1 MSEQCT
7 ERRLGLPQAEIELQ
21 DPAAARPSPVD
32 DGDDVLLKPSS
43 SGARDRRGAPLF
55 DDDDDDASHRPGATN
70 DPPESRGALA
80 RLAAALA
87 AEPLLAKTLAGVVVG
102 IVLGAIVRATDPTPR
117 AIELVG
123 FPGELFM
130 RLLRALVLPLIV
142 VSMVCGV
149 CSLAKGSEGSARRV
163 ATRLLAAYAIT
174 SLVACALGLLVVSV
188 ARPGDGVSF
197 DANGCAGAGA
207 TNGTVAGAAT
217 SDDDH
222 AADAHRGALDAI
234 LGTARAAVTPN
245 VVAAAADGN
254 ILGVIVASLAF
265 GASLA
270 AVGEDV
276 ARPIVDVFFSMNV
289 VVQTMIA
296 WALTLMPVGVLS
308 LVAGR
313 VAATCD
319 AGAVLVA
326 LGKYVATVTF
336 ALAAHGGGVLPG
348 LYALATRGMGVTRGG
363 GEKRRWASLD
373 GGEGGGGGVTGD
385 GGGGEVHGAVEV
397 LRRSAPALGC
407 AFAID
412 SSSATLPVTLRC
424 AKTLGIPTDLAEF
437 ALPLGATINMNGTAL
452 YEALTVIFIAQLH
465 GVKLGIGTTIVI
477 ALTSTIAA
485 VGAAAIPSAGLV
497 TMLIVLQA
505 AGLEEFS
512 GDIGILMSVD
522 WFLDRLRTV
531 VNVEGD
537 LFVAS
542 AVAAWE
548 GKEGGGGGDDGGDDD
563 DIFDETTI
571 RNEA

>member
-1 MSEQCT
+1 
-7 ERRLGLPQAEIELQ
+7 
-21 DPAAARPSPVD
+21 
-32 DGDDVLLKPSS
+32 
-43 SGARDRRGAPLF
+43 
-55 DDDDDDASHRPGATN
+55 
-70 DPPESRGALA
+70 
-80 RLAAALA
+80 
-87 AEPLLAKTLAGVVVG
+87 LLAKTLAGVVVG

-363 GEKRRWASLD
+363 GEKRR
-373 GGEGGGGGVTGD
+373 
-385 GGGGEVHGAVEV
+385 
-397 LRRSAPALGC
+397 APALGC

-542 AVAAWE
+542 AV
-548 GKEGGGGGDDGGDDD
+548 
-563 DIFDETTI
+563 
-571 RNEA
+571 